1 MQAETMAKPHSL
13 IASDRIEGT
22 LVYHPGG
29 IRIGTIERVM
39 IDKVSGK
46 VAYAVLNFG
55 GFLGFGEKH
64 FPVPWASLKYNIQRE
79 AYEAAI
85 TEEQLR
91 GAPSHGAGED
101 FDWGNRTDETLIHS
115 IYSTGH
121 YWD

>member
-1 MQAETMAKPHSL
+1 MRRYK
-13 IASDRIEGT
+13 RIMDAYWITATVLATAIVIGA
-22 LVYHPGG
+22 VVAVW
-29 IRIGTIERVM
+29 IGTR
-39 IDKVSGK
+39 G
-46 VAYAVLNFG
+46 YAVLNFG

-64 FPVPWASLKYNIQRE
+64 FPVLWASLKYNIQRE

-91 GAPSHGAGED
+91 SAPSHDAGED